1 MIDFPTR
8 LIDGYRS
15 FRAER
20 LPADAVRYRALAER
34 GQSPEIMVIACCD
47 SRSAPETIFDAAPG
61 ELFVHRN
68 VANLIPP
75 YDPDGT
81 YHGTSAAIEFA
92 VAELKVR
99 HVVVMGHGRCGGVAA
114 FLAGAP
120 AGGDFIG
127 KWISIMAPAAEF
139 LAEDTRDAAAR
150 QQALEFASVRRSID
164 NLGTFPFVRTRAAE
178 RAVALHGAW
187 FDIATGALMVLD
199 QATGRFAAA
208 AVGSG

>member
-1 MIDFPTR
+1 MTEFPER

-20 LPADAVRYRALAER
+20 LPADAARYRQLAER
-34 GQSPEIMVIACCD
+34 GQRPEIMVIACCD

-75 YDPDGT
+75 YDPDGA

-92 VAELKVR
+92 VVELQVR

-114 FLAGAP
+114 FLAGVP

-127 KWISIMAPAAEF
+127 KWISLMAPAAR
-139 LAEDTRDAAAR
+139 LVAEDTGDAAAR
-150 QQALEFASVRRSID
+150 QQATEFASVRQSID
-164 NLGTFPFVRTRAAE
+164 NLETFPFVRARLAE
-178 RAVALHGAW
+178 RAITFHGAW

-199 QATGRFAAA
+199 RKSGRFAAA
-208 AVGSG
+208 LPQS

>member
-1 MIDFPTR
+1 MAPSVNDFEASKTSDKSMSRVLNYWNGFRPRQLCGIFPLLSLRAKISVWTTR
-8 LIDGYRS
+8 
-15 FRAER
+15 
-20 LPADAVRYRALAER
+20 
-34 GQSPEIMVIACCD
+34 
-47 SRSAPETIFDAAPG
+47 PG
-61 ELFVHRN
+61 
-68 VANLIPP
+68 
-75 YDPDGT
+75 
-81 YHGTSAAIEFA
+81 
-92 VAELKVR
+92 
-99 HVVVMGHGRCGGVAA
+99 AA